1 MTIRENVAALYEL
14 QEIDERIAREEREFA
29 ALDPGLGERAAAEAA
44 QRELEAAR
52 QRLHSYEREML
63 DSELEMK
70 SLEEKKKTHEEKM
83 YGGLIRNPK
92 ELEDMQREVEG
103 QLKPQ
108 IDKLETKILQLME
121 DIENERAAVASW
133 KKNSEQTGAELD
145 RATQQHGSAS
155 AALTSDLQ
163 ELRAERERRAAA
175 VPADLLHRYEE
186 LRSKKGGVAVVKVLA
201 DALCTG
207 CRVSLPA
214 DQARFLRR
222 QERVFSCE
230 NCGRILFWAGP
241 PGD

>member
-92 ELEDMQREVEG
+92 ELEDM
-103 QLKPQ
+103 
-108 IDKLETKILQLME
+108 
-121 DIENERAAVASW
+121 
-133 KKNSEQTGAELD
+133 
-145 RATQQHGSAS
+145 
-155 AALTSDLQ
+155 
-163 ELRAERERRAAA
+163 
-175 VPADLLHRYEE
+175 
-186 LRSKKGGVAVVKVLA
+186 
-201 DALCTG
+201 
-207 CRVSLPA
+207 
-214 DQARFLRR
+214 
-222 QERVFSCE
+222 
-230 NCGRILFWAGP
+230 
-241 PGD
+241 